1 MTPTKAKFKK
11 TSQKDGLMLTALVGA
26 SAVSRALTAA
36 AAMAAAFGIGVW
48 ELLTKSG
55 IPGGVTAYNQS
66 TDTRCSCCQKM
77 ANHLA
82 TTRLDA
88 QTITTQWCVCV
99 CRNNTKVYAC
109 VQRTVFV
116 QFILY
121 ASHPPHFVHNTGH
134 PISPTHTD
142 WVRSSFTSDI
152 KEQLAIITQYIM
164 QGSSP
169 CHSTILKMGIS
180 FSTVNQHILP

>member
-99 CRNNTKVYAC
+99 CVGTIPKCMHVCREQSLSSLFCMPV
-109 VQRTVFV
+109 
-116 QFILY
+116 IL
-121 ASHPPHFVHNTGH
+121 H
-134 PISPTHTD
+134 IS
-142 WVRSSFTSDI
+142 
-152 KEQLAIITQYIM
+152 
-164 QGSSP
+164 
-169 CHSTILKMGIS
+169 STIQAIPSHQPIQTGFGQVLRQIS
-180 FSTVNQHILP
+180 KSNLLLLRSILCRAPAHVIALF